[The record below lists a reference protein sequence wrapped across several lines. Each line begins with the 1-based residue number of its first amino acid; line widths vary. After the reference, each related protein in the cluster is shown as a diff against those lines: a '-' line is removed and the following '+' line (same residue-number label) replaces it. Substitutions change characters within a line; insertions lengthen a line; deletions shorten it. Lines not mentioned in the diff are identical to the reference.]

1 MCQREFKLWRATSQR
16 RFRVR
21 KIALFAHDAGGAE
34 ILLELLKASLPV
46 GKFCIF
52 ALADSPCYTLIKAK
66 KLEHFWCKIAPEKS
80 DIEAK
85 LALFQPSIVLY
96 GTGWQNHLEY
106 HFLNYAKMHNL
117 SSIAFLDHWTNY
129 RERFGY
135 PEKNWENNLP
145 SFIAAHDQTSF
156 DKAQAL
162 ELPNVIAIKNYALI
176 AQLKEAQSVLVN
188 TQESDTLLFLS
199 EPTAKVAKRSFGD
212 AYGWGFSEKEVFE
225 DILVNQEKFGCKN
238 ILIRLHPSDTPDLY
252 QAIDPN
258 ATFSH
263 ATLLEDIARAKVVIG
278 IDTIA
283 LYTAYLLG
291 KYAISYIPS
300 TQRECCVPL
309 PKANQLTTFEH
320 FHLNQLEKISQNPED
335 FGMDFALF
343 LEKQL

>member
-1 MCQREFKLWRATSQR
+1 M
-16 RFRVR
+16 R

-34 ILLELLKASLPV
+34 ILLELLNASLHV
-46 GKFCIF
+46 GEFCIF
-52 ALADSPCYTLIKAK
+52 SLIESPCYTLIKTK
-66 KLEHFWCKIAPEKS
+66 KLEHFWCEITPERS

-85 LALFQPSIVLY
+85 LAFFAPSIILY

-106 HFLNYAKMHNL
+106 HFLHYAKAHTIP
-117 SSIAFLDHWTNY
+117 SIAFLDHWTNY

-145 SFIAAHDQTSF
+145 SFIAAHDPTSF
-156 DKAQAL
+156 DKAKAL
-162 ELPNVIAIKNYALI
+162 GLPNVIAIKNYALM
-176 AQLKEAQSVLVN
+176 AQLKEAQNILAS

-199 EPTAKVAKRSFGD
+199 EPTAKVAKRSFGN
-212 AYGWGFSEKEVFE
+212 AYGWGFTEKEVFE
-225 DILVNQEKFGCKN
+225 DILTCKKKFGCKN
-238 ILIRLHPSDTPDLY
+238 ILIRLHPSDTPECY
-252 QAIDPN
+252 QAIDPS

-263 ATLLEDIARAKVVIG
+263 TTLLEDIARAKVVIG
-278 IDTIA
+278 IDTVA

-291 KYAISYIPS
+291 KYVLSYIPS
-300 TQRECCVPL
+300 TKRECCVPL

-343 LEKQL
+343 LEKQLGH

>member
-1 MCQREFKLWRATSQR
+1 
-16 RFRVR
+16 VR

-34 ILLELLKASLPV
+34 ILLELVKASVSV
-46 GKFCIF
+46 GEFRIF
-52 ALADSPCYTLIKAK
+52 ALADSPCFNLIKTK
-66 KLEHFWCKIAPEKS
+66 KLEHFWYEIASEKS

-85 LALFQPSIVLY
+85 LTSFEPDLILY

-106 HFLNYAKMHNL
+106 HFLNYAKAHNL
-117 SSIAFLDHWTNY
+117 PSIAFLDHWTNY

-156 DKAQAL
+156 DKAKGL
-162 ELPNVIAIKNYALI
+162 GLPNVIAIKNYALRT
-176 AQLKEAQSVLVN
+176 QLKEAQSVLAN
-188 TQESDTLLFLS
+188 MPENDTLLFLS
-199 EPTAKVAKRSFGD
+199 EPTAKVAERSFGN
-212 AYGWGFSEKEVFE
+212 AYGWGFTEKEVFE
-225 DILVNQEKFGCKN
+225 DILTCKALFECKN
-238 ILIRLHPSDTPDLY
+238 ILIRLHPSDTPEAY

-263 ATLLEDIARAKVVIG
+263 ATLLEDIAHAKVVIG
-278 IDTIA
+278 IDTVA

-320 FHLNQLEKISQNPED
+320 FHMDHLEKISQNPED
-335 FGMDFALF
+335 FGMDFEKF
-343 LEKQL
+343 LNHRYV